1 MKQSASQ
8 LPRER
13 MADNLKDQPKTV
25 SFLLAPSLLW
35 LALFIIAP
43 LVIVVIVSFATRGAY
58 GKTIYEFTFGN
69 YSRALNSLYLP
80 AYWRTLW
87 VALLTTFLCALISF
101 PVAYYI
107 ALRAPERWKRILLV
121 LTVIP
126 FWTSFLIRT
135 YAWMLLLRSEGVIN
149 STLMHS
155 GLVNEPVKLLYNDF
169 AILVGQVYGELPFMI
184 LPIYVALERLDTR
197 LLEAAQDLGANRF
210 WTFVK
215 ITLPLSRPGLLAG
228 IVLVF
233 IPTLGAFITPDLLG
247 GAKSIMI
254 GNLIQ
259 NQFAQL
265 NQPFGSA
272 LSMILTIAVLL
283 LLVMA
288 FRAGLKAR
296 ELT

>member
-1 MKQSASQ
+1 MAKENNDNSQ
-8 LPRER
+8 NAKL
-13 MADNLKDQPKTV
+13 
-25 SFLLAPSLLW
+25 LLAPSAIWLL
-35 LALFIIAP
+35 LFIVAP
-43 LVIVVIVSFATRGAY
+43 IVIVILVSFATRGAY
-58 GKTIYEFTFGN
+58 GKTIYDFTFAN
-69 YSRALNSLYLP
+69 YTRALDPLYLP

-87 VALLTTFLCALISF
+87 IALVTTLLCAVVSY

-135 YAWMLLLRSEGVIN
+135 YAWMLLLRSEGLIN
-149 STLMHS
+149 SSLMQS
-155 GLVNEPVKLLYNDF
+155 GLINEPLKLLYNDF

-210 WTFVK
+210 WTFMKV
-215 ITLPLSRPGLLAG
+215 TLPLSKPGLIAG

-233 IPTLGAFITPDLLG
+233 IPSLGAFITPDLLG
-247 GAKSIMI
+247 GAKSVMI

-259 NQFAQL
+259 NQFIQL

-272 LSMILTIAVLL
+272 LSLILTLAVLVL
-283 LLVMA
+283 LAIA
-288 FRAGLKAR
+288 FRAGLKAS
-296 ELT
+296 ELA

>member
-1 MKQSASQ
+1 MPEKGEEKSKA
-8 LPRER
+8 
-13 MADNLKDQPKTV
+13 AK
-25 SFLLAPSLLW
+25 FLLAPSLFW
-35 LALFIIAP
+35 LALFIVAP
-43 LVIVVIVSFATRGAY
+43 LVIVVVVSFATRGAY
-58 GKTIYEFTFGN
+58 GKTIYDFTWNN
-69 YSRALNSLYLP
+69 YSRALSILYLP
-80 AYWRTLW
+80 AYWRTIW
-87 VALLTTFLCALISF
+87 VAFLTTGLCAVISF

-149 STLMHS
+149 SGLMHS
-155 GLVNEPVKLLYNDF
+155 GLINEPLKLLYNDF

-184 LPIYVALERLDTR
+184 LPIYVALERLDIK

-215 ITLPLSRPGLLAG
+215 VTLPLSRPGLLAG

-233 IPTLGAFITPDLLG
+233 IPSLGAFITPDLLG

-272 LSMILTIAVLL
+272 LSLLLTVAVLL
-283 LLVMA
+283 LLVIA
-288 FRAGLKAR
+288 FRAGLKAS
-296 ELT
+296 ELS

>member
-1 MKQSASQ
+1 MRKKQESTNKA
-8 LPRER
+8 
-13 MADNLKDQPKTV
+13 AV
-25 SFLLAPSLLW
+25 LLLTPGLLW
-35 LALFIIAP
+35 LLLFIVAP
-43 LVIVVIVSFATRGAY
+43 IVIVVIVSFATRGAY
-58 GKTIYEFTFGN
+58 GKTIYNFTISN
-69 YSRALNSLYLP
+69 YTRAFNSLYLP
-80 AYWRTLW
+80 AYWRTFW
-87 VALLTTFLCALISF
+87 VALLTTLLCVLVSY

-107 ALRAPERWKRILLV
+107 ALRASANWKRILLV

-149 STLMHS
+149 TALLHT
-155 GLVNEPVKLLYNDF
+155 GLIHEPLKLLYNDF

-215 ITLPLSRPGLLAG
+215 VTLPLSRPGLLAG

-233 IPTLGAFITPDLLG
+233 IPSLGAFITPDLLG

-259 NQFAQL
+259 NQFTQL

-272 LSMILTIAVLL
+272 LSLILMIAVLAL
-283 LLVMA
+283 LAIA
-288 FRAGLKAR
+288 FRAGLKAN

>member
-1 MKQSASQ
+1 MPEPEPEKSKNAR
-8 LPRER
+8 L
-13 MADNLKDQPKTV
+13 
-25 SFLLAPSLLW
+25 LLAPSAIWLL
-35 LALFIIAP
+35 LFIVAP
-43 LVIVVIVSFATRGAY
+43 IVIVIVVSFATRGAY
-58 GKTIYEFTFGN
+58 GKTIYDFTVNN
-69 YSRALNSLYLP
+69 YTRALDTLYLP

-87 VALLTTFLCALISF
+87 IATATTLLCVLVSY

-135 YAWMLLLRSEGVIN
+135 YAWMLLLRSEGLIN
-149 STLMHS
+149 STLLHS
-155 GLVNEPVKLLYNDF
+155 GLIHEPLKLLYNDF

-210 WTFVK
+210 WTFTKV
-215 ITLPLSRPGLLAG
+215 TLPLSKPGLIAG

-233 IPTLGAFITPDLLG
+233 IPSLGAFITPDLLG

-259 NQFAQL
+259 NQFIQL

-272 LSMILTIAVLL
+272 LSLILTLAVLL
-283 LLVMA
+283 LLAIA
-288 FRAGLKAR
+288 FRAGLKAS
-296 ELT
+296 ELA